1 MLRRLLGLALVAG
14 LFSLLAPPRVLAQD
28 SSAEALLAKH
38 RAFVGWQLDDGTFKT
53 LRLTRHSVNADGKI
67 TEQTTESRVGIVY
80 RNTYRYPVRPGI
92 VEDSGYTGNVFWSSG
107 ENGFTTPV
115 YGELAKFLL
124 SYALLFNEGT
134 TALKGV
140 ARGTVTVAGKEVE
153 TLRLDVPHADPIDV
167 DVDPNTGAYVRAII
181 DPEGDY
187 ETTVQILSYSEIRPG
202 KRLIGSFRVGDG
214 SGGNDA
220 YTKIEPNVAV
230 SDSDLHPPP
239 ARASWSFVNPKP
251 FPIVVT
257 PTRVLVDATV
267 NGVKGRFILDT
278 GASSIFLNER
288 FADRA
293 KVAKIGA
300 GGTAVSL
307 YGAER
312 VDIRRADSIEIGGN
326 TLTNAVVEAQD
337 FNARDY
343 WGLDRQNYDGLLG
356 YDVFAAAVVRLDFQ
370 AATMTITDPQAQL
383 GDPPGLPI
391 VTDTASNRVPA
402 IPMTLNGSLAVN
414 AMLDT
419 GNPATII
426 FGPDLLYKYHLRM
439 ARRITNVLGMGSIE
453 CGNVETLQVGPI
465 TYGGEA
471 ACKLES
477 GLISGRKIL
486 VGLDFLRHFTVVFDY
501 PQGRL
506 FLQPS
511 RR

>member
-14 LFSLLAPPRVLAQD
+14 LFSLPAPPRVLAQD
-28 SSAEALLAKH
+28 ASAQALLAKH

-53 LRLTRHSVNADGKI
+53 LRLTRRYVNADGKI
-67 TEQTTESRVGIVY
+67 TERATESRVGIVY
-80 RNTYRYPVRPGI
+80 RNTYHYPNRPGI
-92 VEDSGYTGNVFWSSG
+92 VEDSGYTGNVFWSSD

-115 YGELAKFLL
+115 YGELAKFRL

-134 TALKGV
+134 TTLKGV
-140 ARGTVTVAGKEVE
+140 PRGVVTLAGKQLE

-167 DVDPNTGAYVRAII
+167 DIDPSSGAYVRAII
-181 DPEGDY
+181 DPDGDY
-187 ETTVQILSYSEIRPG
+187 ETTVQVLSYTDVLPG
-202 KRLIGSFRVGDG
+202 KKLIGSFRLGDG
-214 SGGNDA
+214 SSDANA
-220 YTKIEPNVAV
+220 YTKIEPNVAI

-239 ARASWSFVNPKP
+239 ARASWTFVNPKP
-251 FPIVVT
+251 FPIDLT

-293 KVAKIGA
+293 KVAKISG

-312 VDIRRADSIEIGGN
+312 VDTRRVDSIEIGGN
-326 TLTNAVVEAQD
+326 TLTNVVVEAQD

-370 AATMTITDPQAQL
+370 AATITITDPQAQL

-391 VTDTASNRVPA
+391 VADTSDRVPT
-402 IPMTLNGSLAVN
+402 IPMTLNGSLPVN

-439 ARRITNVLGMGSIE
+439 VRRITNVLGMGSIE
-453 CGNVETLQVGPI
+453 CGNVDTLQVGPI

-511 RR
+511 RK